1 MFLIILVVMVVM
13 VAITI
18 MLPQLSG
25 LATYTNN
32 PDYIAKQ
39 RERKEAKNKSRP
51 SQKFSG
57 QQQQNAFTYA
67 APDADIEGDDQAVS
81 SKSSA
86 FKGVRSTLNKLA
98 HPQLTESDIPI
109 KLELVGENELKRRA
123 RRREEEPKKINADPN
138 NFDYDI
144 DEFIDEENRKEV
156 LESQQDAQRRYGMS
170 DV

>member
-1 MFLIILVVMVVM
+1 MFLILLVVMVVM
-13 VAITI
+13 VAVTI

-25 LATYTNN
+25 LTTYTNN

-39 RERKEAKNKSRP
+39 RKRKEAKNKSR
-51 SQKFSG
+51 SSRDLLG
-57 QQQQNAFTYA
+57 QQQQNTFSYA
-67 APDADIEGDDQAVS
+67 APDAEIEADDQAVS
-81 SKSSA
+81 SRSSA
-86 FKGVRSTLNKLA
+86 FKGVHSTLSKLT

-123 RRREEEPKKINADPN
+123 RRREEEPKEINADPN
-138 NFDYDI
+138 SFDYDI
-144 DEFIDEENRKEV
+144 DEFIDEENRKEA